1 MNAARPTRNLARL
14 VLAWFVLALGIA
26 VASPLIKP
34 QSWHM
39 VCSASGVVKLV
50 SVDADGAAQAGSP
63 TVECPLC
70 WLAGAPPP
78 APQRLS
84 SSPVIAQAPLPAPE
98 STPLASRSAPPLP
111 ARGPPAFS

>member
-1 MNAARPTRNLARL
+1 MNAVRPIRNLARL
-14 VLAWFVLALGIA
+14 VLAWFMLALGVA

-39 VCSASGVVKLV
+39 VCSTSGVVKLLN
-50 SVDADGAAQAGSP
+50 VDADGAAQAGGH

-78 APQRLS
+78 APDRLS
-84 SSPVIAQAPLPAPE
+84 PLPVITLAPLPAPA